1 MTTTHESAHVALTTA
16 LLAIPPTYFVT
27 AHAEALLRRRA
38 AYRFHAVPLAASIEP
53 GETVIPATAALDL
66 PVSYRARSSLAKL
79 AMPLQTA
86 VLMRLQP
93 DLIHQ
98 HHGTWSS
105 GAIRAARAM
114 GTPLVTTLH
123 GTDVVHAGRVGPRG
137 LQRVHAREVRRAF
150 EHSQLLLAVSD
161 HQRRL
166 AVSAGASSEHLH
178 VHYQGIDTDFFTPA
192 PAADTED
199 RPARLLYVGG
209 LIPQKRVD
217 LVIRASQELSR
228 DVPHELVI
236 LGEGPLRRTL
246 EEQAA
251 GSAHIRFAGR
261 TDRDGVR
268 EHMHR
273 SDVLLLLSHS
283 EGAGLVILEAQSC
296 GMAAVVSGDD
306 GKAEMVDD
314 GVTGAVLSADP
325 QPADVAQALRQWL
338 PDGPAM
344 RAQIGEAARS
354 FVIRDRSVDAGAAA
368 LAEHY
373 GTLLR

>member
-27 AHAEALLRRRA
+27 AHAEALLRHRA
-38 AYRFHAVPLAASIEP
+38 PYRFHAVPLAASIEP
-53 GETVIPATAALDL
+53 GETAIPATAALNL

-86 VLMRLQP
+86 TLMRLQP

-137 LQRVHAREVRRAF
+137 LERVHAREVRRAF

-166 AVSAGASSEHLH
+166 ALSAGASSEHLH

-192 PAADTED
+192 PAADMED

-251 GSAHIRFAGR
+251 SSAHIRFAGR

-268 EHMHR
+268 EHMRR

-306 GKAEMVDD
+306 GKAEMVVD

-325 QPADVAQALRQWL
+325 RPADVAQALREWL

-368 LAEHY
+368 LAEYY
-373 GTLLR
+373 GALLH

>member
-1 MTTTHESAHVALTTA
+1 MTHEGAHVALTTA

-27 AHAEALLRRRA
+27 AHAEVLLHRQA
-38 AYRFHAVPLAASIEP
+38 PYRFHAVPLASSIEP
-53 GETVIPATAALDL
+53 GETVVPATAALDL
-66 PVSYRARSSLAKL
+66 PVPYRTRSSLAKL

-86 VLMRLQP
+86 LLKRLQP

-114 GTPLVTTLH
+114 GVPMVTTLH
-123 GTDVVHAGRVGPRG
+123 GTDVVHAGRVAPRG

-150 EHSQLLLAVSD
+150 DLSQLLLAVSE

-166 AVSAGASSEHLH
+166 AVSAGASAEHLH

-192 PAADTED
+192 PPSVAED

-209 LIPQKRVD
+209 LIPRKRVD
-217 LVIRASQELSR
+217 LVISASQELSR

-236 LGEGPLRRTL
+236 VGEGPLRQRL

-251 GSAHIRFAGR
+251 GSEHIRFAGR

-268 EHMHR
+268 EHMRH

-296 GMAAVVSGDD
+296 GMAAVVSGGD

-314 GVTGAVLSADP
+314 GATGAVLGADP
-325 QPADVAQALRQWL
+325 RPAEVAHALREWL
-338 PDGPAM
+338 PDGPEM
-344 RAQIGEAARS
+344 RTQIGGAARN
-354 FVIRDRSVDAGAAA
+354 FVIRDRSVGAGAAA

-373 GTLLR
+373 ATLLH